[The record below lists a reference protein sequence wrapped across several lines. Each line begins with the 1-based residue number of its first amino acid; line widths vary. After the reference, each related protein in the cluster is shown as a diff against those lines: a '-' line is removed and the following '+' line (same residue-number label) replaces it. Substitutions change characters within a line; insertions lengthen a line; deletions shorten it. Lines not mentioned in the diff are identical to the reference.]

1 MTRAPW
7 VHPFALSLGP
17 EHPRVSSDVVI
28 FVCTSCKREGDAPD
42 APRAGAALGD
52 AVAAA
57 GPHRVQFVKC
67 LSNCSRGPSAALVR
81 PGGWSYVFGKLEQDG
96 SPQALHEGAALLG
109 ASEDGTMPWKSRPE
123 ILKRQMIARI
133 PPFDF
138 TPAESAP

>member
-1 MTRAPW
+1 M
-7 VHPFALSLGP
+7 HPFALSLGP

-42 APRAGAALGD
+42 GPRAGAALGE

-81 PGGWSYVFGKLEQDG
+81 PGGWSYVFGKLEVEG
-96 SPQALHEGAALLG
+96 APEALHIGAALLG

>member
-1 MTRAPW
+1 M
-7 VHPFALSLGP
+7 
-17 EHPRVSSDVVI
+17 SSDVVI

-42 APRAGAALGD
+42 APRAGAALGE
-52 AVAAA
+52 AVAVA

-81 PGGWSYVFGKLEQDG
+81 PGGWSYVFGKLEVEG
-96 SPQALHEGAALLG
+96 SPEALHEGAALLG
-109 ASEDGTMPWKSRPE
+109 ASEDGTMPWNSRPD